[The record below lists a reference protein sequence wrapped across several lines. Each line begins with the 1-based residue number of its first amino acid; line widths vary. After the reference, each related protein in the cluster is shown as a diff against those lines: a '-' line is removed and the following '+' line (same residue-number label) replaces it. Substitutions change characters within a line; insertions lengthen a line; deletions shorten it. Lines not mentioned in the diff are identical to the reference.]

1 MERTVLA
8 PVCLPA
14 DEDGVAWVIRFRN
27 HAVGCRRQTVV
38 AGCAVLLAFAG
49 GGCGGGN
56 GGEGTGEPGE
66 VSVDLNGQNDANV
79 SGARAVFGYVADDRT
94 LVTIDGLDGAE
105 RGAAGPNAARIVVG
119 SCEEPA
125 EVVYELRPLEG
136 TTSETEIDTG
146 IDRLYEGDYAVQVLF
161 AKTGS
166 KVLACG
172 DLPDEPP
179 A

>member
-1 MERTVLA
+1 M
-8 PVCLPA
+8 
-14 DEDGVAWVIRFRN
+14 
-27 HAVGCRRQTVV
+27 VV
-38 AGCAVLLAFAG
+38 GCAVLFAFAG
-49 GGCGGGN
+49 SGCS
-56 GGEGTGEPGE
+56 GGEGGEATGTPGE
-66 VSVDLNGQNDANV
+66 VSVDLNGENDANV

-105 RGAAGPNAARIVVG
+105 RGALGPNAARIVVG

-125 EVVYELRPLEG
+125 QVVYELRPLDG
-136 TTSETEIDTG
+136 ATSETEIDAG
-146 IDRLYEGDYAVQVLF
+146 IDHLYEGDYAVQVLF
-161 AKTGS
+161 GKTGS

>member
-1 MERTVLA
+1 MLQHV
-8 PVCLPA
+8 
-14 DEDGVAWVIRFRN
+14 
-27 HAVGCRRQTVV
+27 RRQTAAVSCV
-38 AGCAVLLAFAG
+38 ALFALAG

-66 VSVDLNGQNDANV
+66 VSVDLTGQNDANV

-105 RGAAGPNAARIVVG
+105 RGALGANAARIVVG
-119 SCEEPA
+119 SCEEPG
-125 EVVYELRPLEG
+125 EVAYELRPLDG
-136 TTSETEIDTG
+136 AVSETEIDTG
-146 IDRLYEGDYAVQVLF
+146 IDRLYEGEYAVEVLF
-161 AKTGS
+161 AETGS

-172 DLPDEPP
+172 DFPDEPP